1 MALSSW
7 NALYT
12 HIEQKFMRKRQWKQ
26 LHLLKVFVQHA
37 DPFGL
42 SYPGFD
48 LIKDLTGI
56 GTMAQLNEYM
66 QWLVD
71 GEYVK
76 VWETYN
82 QRRRTWDLD
91 YQVSPFVMYIREELQ
106 GYAERI
112 WITGVRDFG
121 LEDEI
126 VIKRNGQ
133 PSSEPESE
141 PTSVNQHQNHHH
153 HPANIAAKQL
163 TTIPGDDYE
172 TQPAPPKQNRRKPTA
187 GKARA
192 TEKENPQAGG
202 RPPVPDKIDLRKYQ
216 SPLPQMSQE
225 DLAQDLQLM
234 FRMKISQ
241 ARGLVANYGID
252 LIGTAAAAVQD
263 AMNKGAVTNPPG
275 LLTYFLKRGAI
286 GSEDQKIY
294 PTPAQEIA
302 AETARWTYQDNENL
316 NDQEV

>member
-1 MALSSW
+1 MAVSSW

-12 HIEQKFMRKRQWKQ
+12 HIEQKFMRKRQWRQ

-37 DPFGL
+37 DPLGL

-56 GTMAQLNEYM
+56 GTMAQVNENL

-82 QRRRTWDLD
+82 PRRRTWDTD
-91 YQVSPFVMYIREELQ
+91 YQVSPMAMYIREELQ
-106 GYAERI
+106 GYCEKL
-112 WITGVRDFG
+112 WLTGERDFG
-121 LEDEI
+121 LEDAI

-141 PTSVNQHQNHHH
+141 PTSVNHHQNHHH
-153 HPANIAAKQL
+153 HPSNNAAKQL
-163 TTIPGDDYE
+163 TAVSALDYE
-172 TQPAPPKQNRRKPTA
+172 TQDAKPKQNRRKPSA

-202 RPPVPDKIDLRKYQ
+202 PVAPEKLDLRKYR

-225 DLAQDLQLM
+225 DTAQDLVLM
-234 FRMKISQ
+234 FRMKINQ
-241 ARGLVANYGID
+241 ARALVANYGPDIVA
-252 LIGTAAAAVQD
+252 TAARAVKD
-263 AMNKGAVTNPPG
+263 AMDRGAATNPPG
-275 LLTYFLKRGAI
+275 LLNYYVKQGAVNPDDKRL
-286 GSEDQKIY
+286 Y
-294 PTPAQEIA
+294 PSQAEKIA
-302 AETARWTYQDNENL
+302 AANAAMGELD
-316 NDQEV
+316 